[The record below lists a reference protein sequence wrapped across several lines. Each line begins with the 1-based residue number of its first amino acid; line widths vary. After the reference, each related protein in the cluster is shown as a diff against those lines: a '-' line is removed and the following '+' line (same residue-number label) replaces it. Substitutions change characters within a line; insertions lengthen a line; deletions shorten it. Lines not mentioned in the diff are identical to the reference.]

1 MLRMQYT
8 RLRRRRVIA
17 NLNTN
22 RKLQDSP
29 RIILTQRRPSRSSRL
44 PLSHSELRHTF
55 HSPALIYNREAT
67 RTLRSR
73 SAAALTR
80 TYPSCCFHL
89 KPQPLSRLLL
99 PLPPSRHLAN
109 PRNLPPPTL
118 SRTLQAHRS
127 QLEKPTPPHTTP
139 IHPKSIALVLAKQR
153 PKAQLLRFPWSLP
166 RLHNQ
171 HL

>member
-8 RLRRRRVIA
+8 RLRRQRVIA

-29 RIILTQRRPSRSSRL
+29 RIILTQIRPSRPSRL
-44 PLSHSELRHTF
+44 PLSHSEFRHTF
-55 HSPALIYNREAT
+55 HPPALIYSRKAT
-67 RTLRSR
+67 RTPRSR
-73 SAAALTR
+73 SAAALIR
-80 TYPSCCFHL
+80 THPSYRFHL

-109 PRNLPPPTL
+109 LRNLPPPTL

-127 QLEKPTPPHTTP
+127 QLRKPAPPHTAP
-139 IHPKSIALVLAKQR
+139 IRPKSIAFVLAK
-153 PKAQLLRFPWSLP
+153 
-166 RLHNQ
+166 
-171 HL
+171 